1 VLPGPEL
8 LPDVL
13 PTDRLT
19 AGGRPVPEV
28 RAALRDIPDAAN
40 VVTVLG
46 CWAQIGLPVW
56 VAVRIDHP
64 VVWFAA
70 FLVAGRNFARLSILA
85 HEAAHRLLFSNRRMN
100 DAVGRWL
107 LAYPA
112 FVPLDVYRR
121 GHLAHHGDELGPD
134 EPDLGL
140 YAGYPV
146 SRGSLRR
153 KLWRD
158 ARGTSGWKNLRPLL
172 GALRSSSARPV
183 ALRILIAQAV
193 LLGLCAA
200 IGRPELYLFLWLL
213 PWLTVWR
220 VLNRLRSIAEH
231 GGMIRSP
238 DRRLTTHHVRQRPLA
253 RFWIVPYNTGW
264 HLAHHVD
271 IGVPWRKLP
280 ALHRELVAAG
290 WVVPGLEHRSYIE
303 LWSVLASGP
312 IDQTRRGSRS
322 PRVRTVPDASTTT

>member
-1 VLPGPEL
+1 MVPSAER

-19 AGGRPVPEV
+19 ASGRPVPEV
-28 RAALRDIPDAAN
+28 RAGLRQIADVRN

-46 CWAQIGLPVW
+46 CWLQIVLPVVAAVWLAHPAVW
-56 VAVRIDHP
+56 VV
-64 VVWFAA
+64 A

-85 HEAAHRLLFSNRRMN
+85 HEAAHRLLFRHRALN

-146 SRGSLRR
+146 SPDSLRR
-153 KLWRD
+153 KLVRD
-158 ARGTSGWKNLRPLL
+158 AVGISGWKNLKPLL
-172 GALRSSSARPV
+172 LALRSSSARPV
-183 ALRILIAQAV
+183 AVRILGVQAV
-193 LLGLCAA
+193 LLAVCTAL
-200 IGRPELYLFLWLL
+200 GRPELYLFLWLL

-231 GGMIRSP
+231 GGMIRSS
-238 DRRLTTHHVRQRPLA
+238 DRRQTTHHVRQTWPA

-271 IGVPWRKLP
+271 IGVPWRHLP
-280 ALHRELVAAG
+280 ALHRELEAAG
-290 WVVPGLEHRSYIE
+290 WIVPELEYPSYRA
-303 LWSVLASGP
+303 LWRALASGARVNVP
-312 IDQTRRGSRS
+312 AAAS
-322 PRVRTVPDASTTT
+322 PGR